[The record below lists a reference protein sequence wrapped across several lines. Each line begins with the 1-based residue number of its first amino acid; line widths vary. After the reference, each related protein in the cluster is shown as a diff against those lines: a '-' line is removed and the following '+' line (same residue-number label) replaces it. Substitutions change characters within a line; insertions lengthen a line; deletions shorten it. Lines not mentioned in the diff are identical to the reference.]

1 MKPRSPLL
9 CALLLAT
16 ACGSAEVTETPD
28 ATVPVRVGTVER
40 RSLARTVQVSGRLAA
55 HEEVQIVPR
64 ASGQIVRLHRDEGDY
79 VKAGE
84 LLIELDKREPELELA
99 RARAHEHQAAARLED
114 AERVLERK
122 SELFERNIAARADL
136 DSARVQA
143 RIAAAD
149 LENAIAGRKLA
160 AQRLDETEIRAPI
173 DGILQDRTASVGD
186 FVGSRG
192 PGGLPGRN
200 GGSGGGGSGSFGSFG
215 DPIFTLIQID
225 PLKLEINVAE
235 QDVPY
240 IEATDARIR
249 VAVDVYPEREF
260 FGRITYIAPSLHPL
274 AHTQL
279 IRLIV
284 PNPDHTLKPGM
295 FTRIRTTRERAEATL
310 VIPAAA
316 LMNLGGVSGVYV
328 VNGTGEAHLR
338 TIETAFSTE
347 QAAAIRSGLREGEQ
361 VVIEGQSN
369 LRDGSRIRVVPGP
382 EAAGGS

>member
-1 MKPRSPLL
+1 M
-9 CALLLAT
+9 
-16 ACGSAEVTETPD
+16 
-28 ATVPVRVGTVER
+28 
-40 RSLARTVQVSGRLAA
+40 
-55 HEEVQIVPR
+55 
-64 ASGQIVRLHRDEGDY
+64 
-79 VKAGE
+79 
-84 LLIELDKREPELELA
+84 
-99 RARAHEHQAAARLED
+99 
-114 AERVLERK
+114 
-122 SELFERNIAARADL
+122 
-136 DSARVQA
+136 
-143 RIAAAD
+143 
-149 LENAIAGRKLA
+149 
-160 AQRLDETEIRAPI
+160 
-173 DGILQDRTASVGD
+173 
-186 FVGSRG
+186 
-192 PGGLPGRN
+192 
-200 GGSGGGGSGSFGSFG
+200 
-215 DPIFTLIQID
+215 
-225 PLKLEINVAE
+225 
-235 QDVPY
+235 
-240 IEATDARIR
+240 
-249 VAVDVYPEREF
+249 
-260 FGRITYIAPSLHPL
+260 HPL